1 MNKFFKKKKSKV
13 LETIDNNN
21 LGSLAKNISYKSCS
35 NLFYSLPVIINFT
48 NDKILITKEFK
59 NNSKKF

>member
-21 LGSLAKNISYKSCS
+21 LGSLARTFLQVLLVIF
-35 NLFYSLPVIINFT
+35 LFYSLPVIINFT
-48 NDKILITKEFK
+48 NDKIL
-59 NNSKKF
+59 NH